1 MGAPQRLRT
10 AFADRSPRGR
20 LYRLVPWILIILALG
35 LRVIRLTYQPLWWDE
50 GWSLYFAAND
60 LGSILE
66 LTAVDIHPPLYYLL
80 LKIWTTIFGSSAF
93 SVRFLSVLA
102 GTATVP
108 VLYTTGRR
116 LVGERAGLLAAFLLA
131 ISPFHVYYSQEVRM
145 YVLVT
150 LLGLAAFYFAL
161 QWKVGSGENGRLG
174 IGLGYVL
181 TATAALY
188 TQYYA
193 IFLLL
198 ALNITVL
205 IRWWRSWVRTRP
217 AAANGSSTIAAH
229 PARALL
235 SWLGAQVAVVVL
247 FLPWIR
253 YAGEKLLTYVRYKV
267 GVEQDPSLGFFTY
280 VARHLAAFHWGH
292 AEGPLAEWWW
302 VGLLP
307 LLLLVV
313 AMIPLFWLRGR
324 QRGIAS
330 EAPETREAGA
340 AGNWE
345 SWAWPL
351 TIALV
356 ALICGFAVNLV
367 APFNPPR
374 SERLLLFALPAYL
387 LAFAWAVKILWR
399 RRRSLV
405 AVPLAS
411 FVVLAALSLA
421 VFYTWPR
428 YAEDDYRPLI
438 ARVRAL
444 GLPGDAVIAV
454 HPWQVGYFHA
464 YIPDDGER
472 PTLVLTPREVIPRE
486 RQLWADDP
494 ALMAADLET
503 LLAEHGRLWLLDH
516 RSMGRVLE
524 ARIEAYLASN
534 AYPVLS
540 EWYGENTTLALF
552 ATGNP
557 ADQPVTAQFGE
568 WLALKDAALD
578 PGPLQAAWGVLP
590 VDLTWQ
596 LSERPGEG
604 HHVSLRLTDARS
616 RVWAQRD
623 STPGGGLQHFSEWP
637 VGEPQLDRHGLLVPA
652 GTPPGDYTLILQVY
666 RSQDIAVLPVTFEGG
681 GGGEIT
687 VGQVHIVRPDTPPPV
702 EALPIS
708 QPLQADFGDRLRFL
722 GSSVRS
728 EPVLLPGETVEVD
741 LFWQA
746 LVDPGEDFLP
756 RLQLLD
762 RDGESAV
769 ELVEK
774 PVAGTYPTAW
784 WQAGELVRDPHA
796 LPIQATVPPGRYR
809 LALGLIRAADGT
821 PVEIAGGQ
829 TTIDLATVE
838 VQGREH
844 RYTPT
849 SPSHPQAALL
859 DSYVELIGYD
869 MREATSAPGSPLE
882 VTLHWHT
889 LETPDKNYHAFVH
902 LLDGNGEIMA
912 QHDGPPGEGG
922 LPTLGWLPG
931 EYVTDSHRLQLP
943 WDLPDG
949 EYRLG
954 VGLYDP
960 ATGLRLGDQI
970 ILASPVPVAAR

>member
-1 MGAPQRLRT
+1 L
-10 AFADRSPRGR
+10 
-20 LYRLVPWILIILALG
+20 
-35 LRVIRLTYQPLWWDE
+35 IRLTYQPLWWDE
-50 GWSLYFAAND
+50 GWSFYFAAND

-93 SVRFLSVLA
+93 SARFLSVVV

-108 VLYTTGRR
+108 LLYATGRR
-116 LVGERAGLLAAFLLA
+116 LMGEKAGLLAAFLLA

-161 QWKVGSGENGRLG
+161 RWNAGSGQSGRLG
-174 IGLGYVL
+174 IGLGYVV
-181 TATAALY
+181 AAGAALY
-188 TQYYA
+188 TQYYSV
-193 IFLLL
+193 FLLL

-205 IRWWRSWVRTRP
+205 IRWWRSRVSMRQTAEHGP
-217 AAANGSSTIAAH
+217 SSTTRQ

-235 SWLGAQVAVVVL
+235 SWLGAQLAVAVL
-247 FLPWIR
+247 FLPWIW
-253 YAGEKLLTYVRYKV
+253 YAGEKLLTYVRFKV
-267 GVEQDPSLGFFTY
+267 GIEQDPSLGFTTY
-280 VARHLAAFHWGH
+280 VARHLAAFDWGH
-292 AEGPLAEWWW
+292 AEGHLAEWWW

-307 LLLLVV
+307 LLLLLL
-313 AMIPLFWLRGR
+313 AFIPPLWLQAR
-324 QRGIAS
+324 QRGMES
-330 EAPETREAGA
+330 EIPEKGKVL
-340 AGNWE
+340 GNWGT
-345 SWAWPL
+345 WAWPL
-351 TIALV
+351 TIVAV
-356 ALICGFAVNLV
+356 ALACGFAVNLV

-387 LAFAWAVKILWR
+387 LAFAGAVRVLWHS
-399 RRRSLV
+399 RRSLA
-405 AVPLAS
+405 AVPLTS
-411 FVVLAALSLA
+411 FLILAVLSLA

-444 GLPGDAVIAV
+444 GLTSDAVIAV
-454 HPWQVGYFHA
+454 HPWQVGYFQA
-464 YIPDDGER
+464 YIPDDKER
-472 PTLVLTPREVIPRE
+472 PTLVLTPREVIPYE

-494 ALMAADLET
+494 SLMAAELEA
-503 LLAEHGRLWLLDH
+503 LLAEHGRLWLVDH

-534 AYPVLS
+534 AYPALS

-552 ATGNP
+552 TAGDP
-557 ADQPVTAQFGE
+557 ADRPVSAQFGG
-568 WLALKDAALD
+568 WLALNSAALE
-578 PGPLQAAWGVLP
+578 PGPLESAWGVVP

-596 LSERPGEG
+596 LSKRPDKDY
-604 HHVSLRLTDARS
+604 HVSLRLTDAS
-616 RVWAQRD
+616 GRVWAQRD

-652 GTPPGDYTLILQVY
+652 GTPPGDYTLTLQVY
-666 RSQDIAVLPVTFEGG
+666 RSQDIAVLPVAFEGG
-681 GGGEIT
+681 GGGEVT
-687 VGQVHIVRPDTPPPV
+687 VGTVHIVRPGTPPPV

-708 QPLQADFGDRLRFL
+708 QPLVVDFGDRLRFL

-728 EPVLLPGETVEVD
+728 EPVLLPGQAAEVD

-746 LVDPGEDFLP
+746 LVDPAEDFLP

-762 RDGESAV
+762 GDGKSAAA
-769 ELVEK
+769 LVEK

-784 WQAGELVRDPHA
+784 WRTGELVRDPHA
-796 LPIQATVPPGRYR
+796 LPIQAGVRPGRYR
-809 LALGLIRAADGT
+809 LTLSLIRAADGT
-821 PVEIAGGQ
+821 PVEIEGGQ
-829 TTIDLATVE
+829 TMVDLAEVE
-838 VQGREH
+838 VQDRGH
-844 RYTPT
+844 SYTPT
-849 SPSHPQAALL
+849 APSHTQVAPL
-859 DSYVELIGYD
+859 DSYVELTGYD
-869 MREATSAPGSPLE
+869 MQEATQAPGSALE

-902 LLDGNGEIMA
+902 LLDGNGEIVA
-912 QHDGPPGEGG
+912 QHDGPPGEGK

-931 EYVTDSHRLQLP
+931 EYLTDTHLLQLP
-943 WDLPDG
+943 SDLPDG

-960 ATGLRLGDQI
+960 TTGLRLGERI
-970 ILASPVPVAAR
+970 ILSKPVLVATR